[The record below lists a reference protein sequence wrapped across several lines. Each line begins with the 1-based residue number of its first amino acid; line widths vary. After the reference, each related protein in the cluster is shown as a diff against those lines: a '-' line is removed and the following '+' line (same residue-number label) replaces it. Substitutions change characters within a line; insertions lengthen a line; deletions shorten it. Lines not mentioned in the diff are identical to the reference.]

1 MTKFNYELDYSR
13 IKELRIKN
21 NLKQTDLAKLLNIS
35 FQSYS
40 RYENMERII
49 PITKLNTIA
58 NYYNVTLDYLV
69 KLTNQK
75 SNKNIINKD
84 INKTIIAQ
92 RIKEL
97 RTKYNL
103 YQETLAMDIG
113 TSKSFICEF
122 EKEKKLLSLQYA
134 YAICKKYNLSLDY
147 IYGRTNINKLPKQK

>member
-147 IYGRTNINKLPKQK
+147 TFLNKTYLRRNI